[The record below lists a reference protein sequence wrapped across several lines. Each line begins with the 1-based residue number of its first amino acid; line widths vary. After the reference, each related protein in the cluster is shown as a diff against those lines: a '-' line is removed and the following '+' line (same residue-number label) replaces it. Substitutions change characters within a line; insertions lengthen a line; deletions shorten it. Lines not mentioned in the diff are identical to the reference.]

1 MKGDVVFM
9 REVHQDLSSDSSVLQ
24 NMLVIVEVVYTR
36 DGMREYV

>member
-9 REVHQDLSSDSSVLQ
+9 GEVHQDLSSDFSVLQ
-24 NMLVIVEVVYTR
+24 NMSVIVETVCRR